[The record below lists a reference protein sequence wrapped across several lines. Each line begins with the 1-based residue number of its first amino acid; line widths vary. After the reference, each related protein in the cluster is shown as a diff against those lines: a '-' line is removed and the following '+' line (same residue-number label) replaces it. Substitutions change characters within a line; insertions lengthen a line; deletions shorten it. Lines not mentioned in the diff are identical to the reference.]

1 MTGDEVLHRLR
12 LFLLMLSAG
21 LAVGTV
27 VELLFGEHF
36 QTTTQYVPF
45 ALSAAALGVAL
56 LALMRPQRSSLLLL
70 RGVMALV
77 VLGSLFGIY
86 EHVASNLAFVLE
98 IKPATPAVEAFWQAL
113 FGANPLLAPGV
124 LALAALLAIAAT
136 WQHPAL
142 AT

>member
-1 MTGDEVLHRLR
+1 MTSDEVLHRLR

-27 VELLFGEHF
+27 VELLFGF
-36 QTTTQYVPF
+36 
-45 ALSAAALGVAL
+45 SAAALGVAL
-56 LALMRPQRSSLLLL
+56 LALMRPHRSSLLLL

-77 VLGSLFGIY
+77 ALGSLFGIY
-86 EHVASNLAFVLE
+86 EHVASNLAFLLE
-98 IKPATPAVEAFWQAL
+98 IKPATPLVEAFWQAL

-124 LALAALLAIAAT
+124 LGLAAILAMAAT

-142 AT
+142 AK

>member
-1 MTGDEVLHRLR
+1 MTSDEVLHRLR

-36 QTTTQYVPF
+36 QTEIQLLPF
-45 ALSAAALGVAL
+45 AFSAAALGVAL
-56 LALMRPQRSSLLLL
+56 LALMRPHRSSLLLL

-77 VLGSLFGIY
+77 ALGSLFGIY
-86 EHVASNLAFVLE
+86 EHVASILAFLLE
-98 IKPATPAVEAFWQAL
+98 IKPATPLVEAFWQAL

-124 LALAALLAIAAT
+124 LGLAAILAMAAT

-142 AT
+142 AK